1 MPSTK
6 DSSPNNPKVAIVMGS
21 ESDLPVM
28 KGAADILK
36 DFDVPF
42 EIRVLS
48 AHRTPEESAEYART
62 AYARGIRVII
72 AAAGGAAHLG
82 GVLAAFTPLP
92 IIGVPIP
99 SKDLKGLDSLLSIVQ
114 MPSGVPVASVAIGG
128 SKNASLLAIQILATS
143 NAALLDKMN
152 AYKAAMVG
160 KVKAMNE
167 RVNEEVFGA

>member
-1 MPSTK
+1 MSTSP
-6 DSSPNNPKVAIVMGS
+6 DSTPRVAIVMGS

-28 KGAADILK
+28 KGGADILK
-36 DFDVPF
+36 EFGVPF

-48 AHRTPEESAEYART
+48 AHRTPNESAAYARE
-62 AYARGIRVII
+62 AYDRGIRVII

-99 SKDLKGLDSLLSIVQ
+99 SKDLKGMDSLLSIVQ

-143 NAALLDKMN
+143 DPELLEKMR
-152 AYKAAMVG
+152 AYKAAMVD
-160 KVKAMNE
+160 KVRAMND
-167 RVNEEVFGA
+167 RVNSEIFG